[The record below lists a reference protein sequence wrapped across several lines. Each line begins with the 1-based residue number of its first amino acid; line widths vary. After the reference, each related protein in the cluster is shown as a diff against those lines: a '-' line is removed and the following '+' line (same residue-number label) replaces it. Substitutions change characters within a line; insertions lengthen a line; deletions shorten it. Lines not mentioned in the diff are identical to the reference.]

1 MMSKLR
7 FLATVMILSVLL
19 SACYNVPQ
27 TPETPGLVNT
37 LAVRTLVAQQGVS
50 YFATSTPSPEPD
62 LVAAYDEAEL
72 SNYYAELASN
82 PTPTPV
88 PSLTP
93 FAQNLGSGQYAEMCK
108 NKAQFVRDVTFSD
121 LSEVNP
127 GQRFTKVWQMLNSGT
142 CIWNP
147 KYAIVFTYGDRMG
160 GLTPKPIG
168 VKVLPGEM
176 VEIAIDL
183 VAPTNTGVYQGNW
196 MFQDEAGDQFGTSSG
211 QNNFFWVSIAVGRV
225 KGIGGLG
232 PIFGNCG
239 GGG

>member
-7 FLATVMILSVLL
+7 FLATAMILSVLL
-19 SACYNVPQ
+19 SACYNAPQ
-27 TPETPGLVNT
+27 TPEIPGLANT

-50 YFATSTPSPEPD
+50 YFATSTPSPEPA
-62 LVAAYDEAEL
+62 LAAVFDEAEL
-72 SNYYAELASN
+72 SNYYAELESQ

-93 FAQNLGSGQYAEMCK
+93 IGQNLESYQFADVCN

-121 LSEVNP
+121 LSEVKP

-142 CIWNP
+142 CDWNP
-147 KYAIVFTYGDRMG
+147 KYSIVFSYGDRMG

-168 VKVLPGEM
+168 VKVSPGEM
-176 VEIAIDL
+176 IEIAIDL

-196 MFQDEAGDQFGTSSG
+196 LFQDDAGEQFGTSSG
-211 QNNFFWVSIAVGRV
+211 PNNFFWVSIAVGRV
-225 KGIGGLG
+225 KGIGGFG